1 MNDSESHE
9 PDFRDA
15 SSEYAT
21 LEEVAAA
28 LENLS
33 RSELDRIELK
43 ARHSVRGT
51 DISPHEL
58 VNTVVERLLTRDGDH
73 GRHWHRKETLT
84 QCFERTMKSIVRD
97 HWRHRQVTMTAV
109 SDGAAGLREFPDSET
124 QLIARQ
130 ELDAVLTMLSDDG
143 QTSAIALALAKGH
156 TPAEIRKQF
165 GLTETEYDSALRRI
179 RRRILKRKSSG
190 GQE

>member
-28 LENLS
+28 LKDLS

-143 QTSAIALALAKGH
+143 QTSAIALA
-156 TPAEIRKQF
+156 PAEIRKQF